1 MADDWQTVAAKPRR
15 QPETRASASQGV
27 GIDVDKF
34 ISTFKTRAC
43 TDEKHH
49 DWFQCPFFHG
59 KVDKRR
65 DPFEVAYLPDD
76 AGLTGTEKAYHPV
89 NFRTKYCETFS
100 RARKCKYGAYCAFA
114 HAENEVRQPTRYEEV
129 MKQKL
134 YPSKPLP
141 QVREFLPDLAQSVV
155 QPPEVLRPG
164 CPDPAEQRVAAVAV
178 FLPLRSKLE
187 NQLRPLHKKY
197 GEIGTKPYPQKVMG
211 LLFDLLEKD
220 GPERFTERKDFELVE
235 IHLDLEKRQVEVC
248 ALALPEVTRPMQV
261 FHRIDRWI
269 RDNEYDTTMNCGSC
283 MDDFNK
289 REGVTCVDGHFF
301 CAECMERMLNAQLQS
316 IGSQKGNVLCAI
328 CRKEVEADSM
338 RKICGKE
345 TWKKFQDA
353 IIDARVEARVQKMQK
368 AFDER
373 LQKKVDEL
381 MESYG
386 NEEHSIKL
394 QADKYAQE
402 ARNSALNLH
411 CPHCKQV
418 YSEFDGCMAL
428 ECAHCKGHFCGYCH
442 KALASSRGAHD
453 HVRECDANLTTNGS
467 YYATPE
473 QIREGQRRFRVKQ
486 LKKFFEEKQMKQRI
500 RNATIIELGRDLDD
514 LGVEPAALFNFG
526 NLQG

>member
-1 MADDWQTVAAKPRR
+1 MCIGLP
-15 QPETRASASQGV
+15 

-114 HAENEVRQPTRYEEV
+114 HADNEVRQATRYEEV

-164 CPDPAEQRVAAVAV
+164 CPDPAEQRVAGVAV
-178 FLPLRSKLE
+178 FLPLRSFEVKVLRHPKMTLWKQFVDVAVEYMCKINLEILEESDGVSLKIQGQEQNARSARSKLE

-197 GEIGTKPYPQKVMG
+197 GETGTKPYPQKVMG

-289 REGVTCVDGHFF
+289 REGAVSWYPPQRLVWRTEIGNSFLLKRQNQWSLWGCDYLNHGFLVVYTNSILLSELEFCTASAGERVASDEFSEVWLSYPNLETCSW
-301 CAECMERMLNAQLQS
+301 A
-316 IGSQKGNVLCAI
+316 
-328 CRKEVEADSM
+328 
-338 RKICGKE
+338 
-345 TWKKFQDA
+345 
-353 IIDARVEARVQKMQK
+353 
-368 AFDER
+368 
-373 LQKKVDEL
+373 
-381 MESYG
+381 
-386 NEEHSIKL
+386 
-394 QADKYAQE
+394 
-402 ARNSALNLH
+402 
-411 CPHCKQV
+411 
-418 YSEFDGCMAL
+418 
-428 ECAHCKGHFCGYCH
+428 
-442 KALASSRGAHD
+442 
-453 HVRECDANLTTNGS
+453 
-467 YYATPE
+467 
-473 QIREGQRRFRVKQ
+473 
-486 LKKFFEEKQMKQRI
+486 
-500 RNATIIELGRDLDD
+500 
-514 LGVEPAALFNFG
+514 
-526 NLQG
+526 